1 MKKIEYLFL
10 LLMILQSCNNT
21 DTNQVVSSS
30 PKVDSKDSLTLNQA
44 INFNLIEYP
53 GVFLRSEGL
62 EEWQDFKKLHESLKR
77 LSDLNLR
84 DVQVDLLALSGRLKE
99 VSKKTL
105 PGTLEVPQIRSR
117 LKVVEMQAQK
127 SRYFTKYYR
136 EDSLIPSLNKLY
148 ESYNALVSRMTT
160 LDAENAA
167 VSQKNIMENQ

>member
-21 DTNQVVSSS
+21 DQAVPSG
-30 PKVDSKDSLTLNQA
+30 PKVDSKDSLKLNQV

-53 GVFLRSEGL
+53 AVFLKSEGL

-77 LSDLNLR
+77 LSDLNIR

-136 EDSLIPSLNKLY
+136 EDSLILSLNKLY

-160 LDAENAA
+160 LGAENAA

>member
-30 PKVDSKDSLTLNQA
+30 LQVESLDSLKLNQVV
-44 INFNLIEYP
+44 NFNLIEYP
-53 GVFLRSEGL
+53 AVFLKSEGL
-62 EEWQDFKKLHESLKR
+62 EKWEDFEKLHSTLKR
-77 LSDLNLR
+77 LSELNLR
-84 DVQVDLLALSGRLKE
+84 DIQVDLLTLSARLKT
-99 VSKKTL
+99 VSKKSL
-105 PGTLEVPQIRSR
+105 PETLEVPQIRSR

-148 ESYNALVSRMTT
+148 KSYNALVSRMKT
-160 LDAENAA
+160 LDEENDA
-167 VSQKNIMENQ
+167 VSQKNIEEN

>member
-21 DTNQVVSSS
+21 DQTVSSS
-30 PKVDSKDSLTLNQA
+30 TKVDSKDSLTLNQA

-77 LSDLNLR
+77 LSNLNFR
-84 DVQVDLLALSGRLKE
+84 DVQVDLLSLSGRLKE

-136 EDSLIPSLNKLY
+136 EDSLILSLNKLY

-167 VSQKNIMENQ
+167 VSQKNITENQ

>member
-21 DTNQVVSSS
+21 NQVVSSGL
-30 PKVDSKDSLTLNQA
+30 KVDSMDSLTLNQA

-77 LSDLNLR
+77 LSNLNFR
-84 DVQVDLLALSGRLKE
+84 DVQVDLLSLSGRLKE

-127 SRYFTKYYR
+127 SRYFTQYYR

-167 VSQKNIMENQ
+167 VSQKNIEKD

>member
-21 DTNQVVSSS
+21 DQAVSSGL
-30 PKVDSKDSLTLNQA
+30 KVDSKDSLTINQV

-53 GVFLRSEGL
+53 GVFLKSEGL

-127 SRYFTKYYR
+127 SRYFTQYYR

-148 ESYNALVSRMTT
+148 ESYNALVSRMTS
-160 LDAENAA
+160 LKAENAA
-167 VSQKNIMENQ
+167 VSQKIIEKN

>member
-30 PKVDSKDSLTLNQA
+30 LQVESLDSLKLNQV

-53 GVFLRSEGL
+53 AVFLKSEGL
-62 EEWQDFKKLHESLKR
+62 EKWEDFEKLHSTLKR
-77 LSDLNLR
+77 LSELNLR
-84 DVQVDLLALSGRLKE
+84 DIQVDLLTLSARLKT
-99 VSKKTL
+99 VSKKSL
-105 PGTLEVPQIRSR
+105 PETLEVPQIRSR

-148 ESYNALVSRMTT
+148 KSYNALVSRMKT
-160 LDAENAA
+160 LDEENDA
-167 VSQKNIMENQ
+167 VSQKNIEEN

>member
-10 LLMILQSCNNT
+10 LLMILQSCNN
-21 DTNQVVSSS
+21 TNQVVSSS

-148 ESYNALVSRMTT
+148 ESYNALISRMTT

-167 VSQKNIMENQ
+167 VSQKNIEKD

>member
-21 DTNQVVSSS
+21 DQTVSSS
-30 PKVDSKDSLTLNQA
+30 PKVDSKDSLTLNQV

-53 GVFLRSEGL
+53 AVFLKSEGL

-77 LSDLNLR
+77 LSNLNLR
-84 DVQVDLLALSGRLKE
+84 DVQVDLLSLSGRLKE

-148 ESYNALVSRMTT
+148 ESYNALLSRMKT
-160 LDAENAA
+160 LDDENAA

>member
-21 DTNQVVSSS
+21 DQSVSSGL
-30 PKVDSKDSLTLNQA
+30 KVDSKDSLTINQV

-53 GVFLRSEGL
+53 GVFLKSEGL

-127 SRYFTKYYR
+127 SRYFTQYYR

-148 ESYNALVSRMTT
+148 ESYGALVSRMTT
-160 LDAENAA
+160 LKAENAA
-167 VSQKNIMENQ
+167 VSQKIIEKN

>member
-21 DTNQVVSSS
+21 DQTVSSS
-30 PKVDSKDSLTLNQA
+30 TKVDSKDSLTLNQA

-77 LSDLNLR
+77 LSNLNLR
-84 DVQVDLLALSGRLKE
+84 DVQVDLLSLSGRLKE

-127 SRYFTKYYR
+127 SRYFTQYYR

>member
-30 PKVDSKDSLTLNQA
+30 LQVESLDSLKLNQVV
-44 INFNLIEYP
+44 NFNLIEYP
-53 GVFLRSEGL
+53 AVFLKSEGL
-62 EEWQDFKKLHESLKR
+62 EKWEDFEKLHSTLKR
-77 LSDLNLR
+77 LSELNLR
-84 DVQVDLLALSGRLKE
+84 DIQVDLLTLSARLKT
-99 VSKKTL
+99 VSKKSL
-105 PGTLEVPQIRSR
+105 PETLEVPQIRSR

-167 VSQKNIMENQ
+167 VSQKNIEKD

>member
-21 DTNQVVSSS
+21 NQVVSSGL
-30 PKVDSKDSLTLNQA
+30 KVDSMDSLTLNQA

-77 LSDLNLR
+77 LSDLNIR

-167 VSQKNIMENQ
+167 VSQKNITENQ

>member
-21 DTNQVVSSS
+21 DQSVSSGL
-30 PKVDSKDSLTLNQA
+30 KVDSKDSLTINQV

-53 GVFLRSEGL
+53 GVFLKSEGL

-127 SRYFTKYYR
+127 SRYFTQYYR

-160 LDAENAA
+160 LKAENAA
-167 VSQKNIMENQ
+167 VSQKIIEKN

>member
-21 DTNQVVSSS
+21 DQVVSSS
-30 PKVDSKDSLTLNQA
+30 LQVESLDSLKLNQV

-53 GVFLRSEGL
+53 AVFLKSEGL
-62 EEWQDFKKLHESLKR
+62 EKWEDFEKLHSTLKR
-77 LSDLNLR
+77 LSELNLR
-84 DVQVDLLALSGRLKE
+84 DIQVDLLTLSARLKT
-99 VSKKTL
+99 VSKKSL
-105 PGTLEVPQIRSR
+105 PETLEVPQIRSR

-148 ESYNALVSRMTT
+148 KSYNALVSRMKT
-160 LDAENAA
+160 LDEENDA
-167 VSQKNIMENQ
+167 VSQKNIEEN

>member
-21 DTNQVVSSS
+21 NQVVSSGL
-30 PKVDSKDSLTLNQA
+30 KVDSMDSLTLNQA

-77 LSDLNLR
+77 LSNLNLR
-84 DVQVDLLALSGRLKE
+84 DVQVDLLSLSGRLKE

-127 SRYFTKYYR
+127 SRYFTQYYR

-167 VSQKNIMENQ
+167 VSQKNIEKD

>member
-21 DTNQVVSSS
+21 DQTVSSS
-30 PKVDSKDSLTLNQA
+30 PKVDSKDSLTLNQV

-53 GVFLRSEGL
+53 AVFLKSEGL

-77 LSDLNLR
+77 LSNLNLR

-148 ESYNALVSRMTT
+148 ESYNALLSRMKT
-160 LDAENAA
+160 LDDENAA

>member
-21 DTNQVVSSS
+21 NQVVSSGL
-30 PKVDSKDSLTLNQA
+30 KVDSIDSLILNQA

-77 LSDLNLR
+77 LSNLNLR
-84 DVQVDLLALSGRLKE
+84 DVQVDLLSLSGRLKE

-127 SRYFTKYYR
+127 SRYFTQYYR

-167 VSQKNIMENQ
+167 VYQKNIEKD

>member
-21 DTNQVVSSS
+21 NQVVSSGL
-30 PKVDSKDSLTLNQA
+30 KVDSMDSLTLNQA

-77 LSDLNLR
+77 LSNLNLR
-84 DVQVDLLALSGRLKE
+84 DVQVDLLSLSVRLKE

-127 SRYFTKYYR
+127 SRYFTQYYR

-167 VSQKNIMENQ
+167 VSQKNIEKD